1 MELYLWVMISR
12 RSLLRGLLG
21 GAIAPTLEHIPS
33 LGAEFNDLNWIQI
46 RPQKSWESARA
57 LIEESLG
64 GLKPNMDSA
73 FNRSE
78 SQKTSNGALV
88 VPGPGRL
95 TQSLQD
101 LEVST
106 QRLSYSKDLMGSIG
120 LDSKLRGVYTETIS
134 RGLQPIS
141 FSAFGLIYK
150 PSIFM
155 KLRVSLNSQSTW
167 KSRLNTLNLIKK
179 TISPFTIGNNDGITG
194 LYFFSTSLLA
204 QNGSSF
210 HYNLINAKTK
220 LTLNRAEKTLK
231 LMQSFLQ
238 FANKDAS
245 KISQDQSLD
254 RVLSGKSAMT
264 LDWTAILRQVDLWQA
279 QDLAFKSFNPISLL
293 NPLGYECETFSYFFS
308 KSTEVNAESYN
319 SLNSNSFGNTQ
330 LRALSDNFPCV
341 YFLNSKREQQWP
353 GLASQMSNLRTSR
366 ILPVQTWA
374 LNIQDAAEEDRV
386 KSIIYDFIANPTLS
400 SVTKYARAL
409 IS

>member
-1 MELYLWVMISR
+1 M
-12 RSLLRGLLG
+12 
-21 GAIAPTLEHIPS
+21 
-33 LGAEFNDLNWIQI
+33 
-46 RPQKSWESARA
+46 
-57 LIEESLG
+57 
-64 GLKPNMDSA
+64 
-73 FNRSE
+73 
-78 SQKTSNGALV
+78 
-88 VPGPGRL
+88 
-95 TQSLQD
+95 
-101 LEVST
+101 
-106 QRLSYSKDLMGSIG
+106 
-120 LDSKLRGVYTETIS
+120 
-134 RGLQPIS
+134 
-141 FSAFGLIYK
+141 
-150 PSIFM
+150 
-155 KLRVSLNSQSTW
+155 SLNSQITW
-167 KSRLNTLNLIKK
+167 KSRLNTLNLIQK
-179 TISPFTIGNNDGITG
+179 TISPFTIGNNDGING

-220 LTLNRAEKTLK
+220 LSLNRAEKTLK

-245 KISQDQSLD
+245 KISQDQGLD

-264 LDWTAILRQVDLWQA
+264 LDWTAILRPVDLWQA
-279 QDLAFKSFNPISLL
+279 QDLAFVSFNPISLL

-308 KSTEVNAESYN
+308 KSTEVNAESLN
-319 SLNSNSFGNTQ
+319 SLNSSSFGNTQ

-374 LNIQDAAEEDRV
+374 LNIKDAAEEERV